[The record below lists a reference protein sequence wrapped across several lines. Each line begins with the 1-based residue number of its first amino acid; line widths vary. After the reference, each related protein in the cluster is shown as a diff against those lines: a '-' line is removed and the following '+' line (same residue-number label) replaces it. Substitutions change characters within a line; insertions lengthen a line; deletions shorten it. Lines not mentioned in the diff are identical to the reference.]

1 LQERDK
7 ILSEIERLKT
17 QSKQLME
24 QAKQLEDELY
34 RQTAKGI
41 PSVSREAEKLLSILE
56 VFETHYPDFKA
67 IAKILE
73 AKGDPTLPKTPEECK
88 VYLKELKRNLS
99 YRIYGRYR
107 RLSILSESDLEE
119 VYAKL
124 RKIFEKNPEK
134 IVWISTRV
142 EEDCLG
148 VSPLIK
154 KMYNLK
160 ENDRLVVWTK
170 ENPVYLA
177 FRWEVIWPY
186 VYEDD
191 EEKFEELMEG
201 DVILMNPD
209 PFKAIF
215 KEDVIEEESEEE
227 SEKDR
232 VIKNFYLRPV
242 YVGEEEREIT
252 KLLLDLDIYMPYDDP
267 YVISPIN
274 YDWYAQKL
282 LDLLKK
288 KDEETLREIVEKSKM
303 AGLRKMSY
311 IIPKVALDILEGKV
325 YASEKRYFEM
335 SEDAY
340 SPESYG
346 FLYRCLRC
354 ATQELSKELK
364 KFLKAKDSANL

>member
-1 LQERDK
+1 LHERDK
-7 ILSEIERLKT
+7 IVSEIERLKT
-17 QSKQLME
+17 QSRQLME

-73 AKGDPTLPKTPEECK
+73 TKEDPTLPKTPEECK

-134 IVWISTRV
+134 IVWVSTRT
-142 EEDCLG
+142 EEDRLR

-170 ENPVYLA
+170 ENPVYIA
-177 FRWEVIWPY
+177 FRWDVIWPY

-201 DVILMNPD
+201 DVVLMNPD
-209 PFKAIF
+209 SFRTIF
-215 KEDVIEEESEEE
+215 KEDVIEEGSK
-227 SEKDR
+227 KDR
-232 VIKNFYLRPV
+232 VIKNFYLKPV

-252 KLLLDLDIYMPYDDP
+252 KLLLDLDIYVGYDDP
-267 YVISPIN
+267 HVIPPMS
-274 YDWYAQKL
+274 YSYYAQKL

-288 KDEETLREIVEKSKM
+288 KDEETLREIVEKGKM

-311 IIPKVALDILEGKV
+311 IIPRIAVDILDGKV
-325 YASEKRYFEM
+325 YKSEKKVFEM

-346 FLYRCLRC
+346 FLEQCFSYTRKEV
-354 ATQELSKELK
+354 AEELK
-364 KFLKAKDSANL
+364 KFLQPKS

>member
-1 LQERDK
+1 LHERDK
-7 ILSEIERLKT
+7 IVSEIERLKT

-34 RQTAKGI
+34 RYTAKGI

-56 VFETHYPDFKA
+56 VYETHYPDFKA

-88 VYLKELKRNLS
+88 VYLKELKKNLS

-142 EEDCLG
+142 EEDCLE

-154 KMYNLK
+154 KMYNLS
-160 ENDRLVVWTK
+160 EDDHLVIWTK
-170 ENPVYLA
+170 ENPAYLSFA
-177 FRWEVIWPY
+177 WSLILPDY
-186 VYEDD
+186 YERYDK
-191 EEKFEELMEG
+191 EKFEEVMEG
-201 DVILMNPD
+201 DVISMTPDSFRSIFRENP
-209 PFKAIF
+209 KG
-215 KEDVIEEESEEE
+215 
-227 SEKDR
+227 DR
-232 VIKNFYLRPV
+232 AIKNFYLKPIYVGKERKDALKLLSDLNV
-242 YVGEEEREIT
+242 YV
-252 KLLLDLDIYMPYDDP
+252 PFDDP
-267 YVISPIN
+267 YVIPSEVYNHYVKI
-274 YDWYAQKL
+274 L
-282 LDLLKK
+282 LGLLKK
-288 KDEETLREIVEKSKM
+288 EDEKTLREVIEKCRI
-303 AGLRKMSY
+303 AGVRKMSY

-335 SEDAY
+335 NEDAY

-346 FLYRCLRC
+346 FLYCC
-354 ATQELSKELK
+354 FWYTTPQLSKELK
-364 KFLKAKDSANL
+364 KFLKDEGFL